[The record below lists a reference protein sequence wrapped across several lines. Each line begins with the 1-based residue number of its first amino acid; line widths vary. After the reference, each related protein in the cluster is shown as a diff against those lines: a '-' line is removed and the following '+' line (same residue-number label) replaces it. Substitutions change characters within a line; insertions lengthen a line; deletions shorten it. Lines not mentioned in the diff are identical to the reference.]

1 MTAFI
6 LSMAVQFVNNI
17 FLRFRSLHGL
27 ARLCYEWATAWT
39 HMAEHDDEYPDR
51 LFSLS
56 EANRLIP
63 CLEEHL
69 SAVKKGKAVLVH
81 TKDEIKKASKNA
93 QFGGGSFMAPHY
105 ISALERINDNLQKI
119 QELGVLVKDVEM
131 GLCDFPHL
139 HEGRVVY
146 LCWKLGEPEVGWW
159 HEVHTGYTSRQP
171 LGGNQ

>member
-1 MTAFI
+1 
-6 LSMAVQFVNNI
+6 
-17 FLRFRSLHGL
+17 
-27 ARLCYEWATAWT
+27 
-39 HMAEHDDEYPDR
+39 MAEHEDEYPDR

-56 EANRLIP
+56 EANHLIP
-63 CLEEHL
+63 SLEQHL
-69 SAVKKGKAVLVH
+69 SAVKKGKAVLIH

-105 ISALERINDNLQKI
+105 ISALEQINDHLQKI
-119 QELGVLVKDVEM
+119 QEMGVLVKDVEM

-159 HEVHTGYTSRQP
+159 HEVHSGYASRQP
-171 LGGNQ
+171 LGSDH

>member
-1 MTAFI
+1 
-6 LSMAVQFVNNI
+6 
-17 FLRFRSLHGL
+17 
-27 ARLCYEWATAWT
+27 
-39 HMAEHDDEYPDR
+39 MAEQDDEYPDR

-63 CLEEHL
+63 SLEEHL
-69 SAVKKGKAVLVH
+69 SAVKKGKSVLVH

-93 QFGGGSFMAPHY
+93 QFGGGSFVAPHY
-105 ISALERINDNLQKI
+105 ISALEQINDNLQKI
-119 QELGVLVKDVEM
+119 QEMGVLVKDVEM

-159 HEVHTGYTSRQP
+159 HEVHSGYASRQP
-171 LGGNQ
+171 LGSDQ

>member
-1 MTAFI
+1 
-6 LSMAVQFVNNI
+6 
-17 FLRFRSLHGL
+17 
-27 ARLCYEWATAWT
+27 
-39 HMAEHDDEYPDR
+39 MAEHEDEYPER

-56 EANRLIP
+56 EANHLIP
-63 CLEEHL
+63 SLEQHL
-69 SAVKKGKAVLVH
+69 SAVKKGKAVLIH

-105 ISALERINDNLQKI
+105 ISALEQINDHLQKI
-119 QELGVLVKDVEM
+119 QEMGVLVKDVEM

-159 HEVHTGYTSRQP
+159 HEVHSGYTSRQP
-171 LGGNQ
+171 LSGDL

>member
-1 MTAFI
+1 
-6 LSMAVQFVNNI
+6 
-17 FLRFRSLHGL
+17 
-27 ARLCYEWATAWT
+27 
-39 HMAEHDDEYPDR
+39 MAEQDDEYPDR

-63 CLEEHL
+63 SLEEHL
-69 SAVKKGKAVLVH
+69 SAVKKGKSVLVH

-93 QFGGGSFMAPHY
+93 QFGGGSFVATHY
-105 ISALERINDNLQKI
+105 ISALEQINDNLQKI
-119 QELGVLVKDVEM
+119 QEMGVLVKDVEM

-159 HEVHTGYTSRQP
+159 HEVHSGYASRQP
-171 LGGNQ
+171 LGSDQ